1 MPTDDLRQSIARRF
15 VRASELE
22 QRGASPLYER
32 LSLGIAQDPALL
44 TIAAEG
50 RRDQPLPNLFFAAV
64 HMLLLSGI
72 RHELANFYPSVTG
85 MPAIAEDP
93 FPHFRSFCL
102 EHAEQIKRTITE
114 RRVQTNVVERCG
126 LLLPAFGIV
135 AERVDHKPLHLVEI
149 GCSAGLNLLWDKYS
163 FNYGTDR
170 SYGDCSSVV
179 QISVELRGEA
189 APPLPD
195 KIPPI
200 AARVGIDLNP
210 IDVWDDDATQWL
222 RALVWPEDDAR
233 LRRLNA
239 AMSIA
244 QADPPTLMK
253 GDALE
258 LLPGVLADASG
269 DAALI
274 VYHTHTVNQFSAE
287 ARQRLDEM
295 LSQEGSRRDL
305 YWISS
310 EYRAS
315 PRRWLTDDTGSVR
328 PTLRLVSFEDGIRQ
342 ERTLARCHHHG
353 RWMEWLGD

>member
-1 MPTDDLRQSIARRF
+1 MPTDDLRQSIARKF

-64 HMLLLSGI
+64 HMLLLRGV
-72 RHELANFYPSVTG
+72 RHELANFYPSVTD

-102 EHAEQIKRTITE
+102 EHAEQIKRTIAE

-135 AERVDHKPLHLVEI
+135 AERVNYKPLHLVEI

-244 QADPPTLMK
+244 QAAPPTLMK

-287 ARQRLDEM
+287 ARQRLDEI

-315 PRRWLTDDTGSVR
+315 PRQWLTDDTESAR
-328 PTLRLVSFEDGIRQ
+328 PTLRLVSYEGGIRL

>member
-1 MPTDDLRQSIARRF
+1 MPSDELRQSIAKKF

-44 TIAAEG
+44 AIAAEG
-50 RRDQPLPNLFFAAV
+50 RRDQPLPNLFFAAI

-72 RHELANFYPSVTG
+72 RHELANFYPSVRAK
-85 MPAIAEDP
+85 PAIAEDP
-93 FPHFRSFCL
+93 FPPFRSFCL
-102 EHAEQIKRTITE
+102 EHAEQIKRTIAE

-135 AERVDHKPLHLVEI
+135 AERVDYKPLHLVEI
-149 GCSAGLNLLWDKYS
+149 GCSAGLNLLWDRYG
-163 FNYGTDR
+163 FNYGTGH
-170 SYGDCSSVV
+170 SYGDCSSAV
-179 QISVELRGEA
+179 QISVEIRGETV
-189 APPLPD
+189 PPLPD
-195 KIPPI
+195 TIPPI

-222 RALVWPEDDAR
+222 RALVWPEDHAR
-233 LRRLNA
+233 LRRLND

-244 QADPPTLMK
+244 RADPPILLK

-258 LLPGVLADASG
+258 LLPGVLAEASG
-269 DAALI
+269 DAALV
-274 VYHTHTVNQFSAE
+274 VYHTHTINQFSAE
-287 ARQRLDEM
+287 SRQRLDEA
-295 LSQEGSRRDL
+295 LSDAGRRRDL

-310 EYRAS
+310 EYHAS
-315 PRRWLTDDTGSVR
+315 PRQWLTDDTESVR
-328 PTLRLVSFEDGIRQ
+328 PTLKLVSFEGGVRQ